1 LDSRATPPSA
11 ERRARRA
18 PGEIHDLIL
27 DAARRSFNE
36 RGYARATTRDIAARA
51 EVNET
56 LLFRNFGSKANLFAE
71 AVLEPMADFLSQW
84 LELTDPSTDAVSDL
98 LQERFTDSLYASVT
112 ENRGML
118 LTFFATSVFE
128 PEVLAGHAATT
139 RVEGALDDLADAC
152 EERLVRLGVDTSEM
166 DVRISAR
173 ATIAMILGVALF
185 EEWLLPHGA
194 HRPSRS
200 EVVEELT
207 RQILFGGFNERPDAF
222 RESARSRTRTGRA
235 ARSTGARSR

>member
-1 LDSRATPPSA
+1 VNGA
-11 ERRARRA
+11 ETSPTGAPRRARRA

-27 DAARRSFNE
+27 DAARQSFNE

-51 EVNET
+51 DVNET

-71 AVLEPMADFLSQW
+71 AVLEPMADFLRQW
-84 LELTDPSTDAVSDL
+84 LELTDPDTDAVMDVI
-98 LQERFTDSLYASVT
+98 QERFTDSLYASVT

-128 PEVLAGHAATT
+128 PEVLAGHAATAH
-139 RVEGALDDLADAC
+139 VEAALDELADAC
-152 EERLVRLGVDTSEM
+152 EERLVRLGVDTAGM

-173 ATIAMILGVALF
+173 GTIAMILAMALF

-194 HRPSRS
+194 HRPSRT

-207 RQILFGGFNERPDAF
+207 RQILYGGFNERPDTF
-222 RESARSRTRTGRA
+222 RENTGSPSRRTRAASSRGR
-235 ARSTGARSR
+235 S